1 MIMMDISEQEP
12 IGRRDVI
19 PGKVSCRKYNLSF
32 RALNVP
38 MREFWI
44 KMAEAGFSGVG
55 KA

>member
-1 MIMMDISEQEP
+1 MDLSAGETSYRAKDLAESIIYLSEH
-12 IGRRDVI
+12 RM
-19 PGKVSCRKYNLSF
+19 CL
-32 RALNVP
+32 

>member
-1 MIMMDISEQEP
+1 MIMIDISEDEP

-19 PGKVSCRKYNLSF
+19 SGKVSCGKDDPSF